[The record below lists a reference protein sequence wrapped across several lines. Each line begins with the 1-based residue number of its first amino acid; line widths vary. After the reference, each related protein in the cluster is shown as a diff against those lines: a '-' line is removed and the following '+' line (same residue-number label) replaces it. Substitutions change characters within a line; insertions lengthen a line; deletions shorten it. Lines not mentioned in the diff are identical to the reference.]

1 MSNDS
6 GQSANSVSGFG
17 KGPIRTWISSTPT
30 GNKLVLVLYSQIPLA
45 KEKPVS
51 VADEGGG
58 DVVMGAPA
66 GDAVHAA
73 SLAFASLYTF
83 LWSMCVVMKSDPDCD
98 FAMSSSP
105 VR

>member
-58 DVVMGAPA
+58 GAPA
-66 GDAVHAA
+66 GDAVHSA